1 MGNGEVVLFGL
12 NVVVGTNGVVLDVVV
27 VLVVLKIDHFV
38 IELCYVWTQKMI
50 TDLLEQ
56 KLLVLK

>member
-27 VLVVLKIDHFV
+27 VLVVLKIDHV
-38 IELCYVWTQKMI
+38 IIELLSFYLNDFV
-50 TDLLEQ
+50 
-56 KLLVLK
+56 